1 MQKAARPPLRNNPRP
16 CLFCIR
22 DWAFGVGRFLPPN
35 PPTCIRPVIRHSYS
49 QMSGMFFDNPG
60 VRFSKR
66 SSVCQSRLRLF
77 ASVLFRWLTGA
88 GRRCFRINS
97 RLHEAEFPPAT
108 QIAYRLLLRSV
119 SGSRATDRASNDAL
133 RPNNNWVKPE
143 DQYGISFI
151 GEKWPAP
158 TRRLPQKG
166 RQQPPAPTECALAR
180 TGEANVLAKNDRL
193 LHWRRRETGRDD
205 ETGSPSADS
214 WQWLGAIAHAA

>member
-1 MQKAARPPLRNNPRP
+1 MDVERFPRP
-16 CLFCIR
+16 CSRSLPPVR
-22 DWAFGVGRFLPPN
+22 GFLPPLAFGLSSLHN
-35 PPTCIRPVIRHSYS
+35 CP

-60 VRFSKR
+60 VRFSRR

-77 ASVLFRWLTGA
+77 ASVLLRWLTGA

-166 RQQPPAPTECALAR
+166 RQQSPAPPECALAR
-180 TGEANVLAKNDRL
+180 TREANVLAKNHRL
-193 LHWRRRETGRDD
+193 LYRRWRKTGGGFQAGAA
-205 ETGSPSADS
+205 TTADS
-214 WQWLGAIAHAA
+214 WQWLGAIAHPA